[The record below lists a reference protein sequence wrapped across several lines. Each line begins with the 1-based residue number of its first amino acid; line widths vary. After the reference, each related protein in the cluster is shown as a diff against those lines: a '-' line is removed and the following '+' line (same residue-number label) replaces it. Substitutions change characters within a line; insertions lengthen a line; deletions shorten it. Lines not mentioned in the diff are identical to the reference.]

1 MYAKQK
7 SLIHETLKGQDIAI
21 TTALIPGKPAPELIS
36 ESMLKDMKSGSV
48 IVDLAA
54 ETGGNCPLT
63 EPDKVTVKHGVTLIG
78 YTNMPGRAPVDASAL
93 YARNLV
99 NFITP
104 MIDVETKSLS
114 IDWEDEII
122 SGTVITRD
130 GQIVHPMLTKGE
142 E

>member
-1 MYAKQK
+1 
-7 SLIHETLKGQDIAI
+7 
-21 TTALIPGKPAPELIS
+21 
-36 ESMLKDMKSGSV
+36 
-48 IVDLAA
+48 
-54 ETGGNCPLT
+54 
-63 EPDKVTVKHGVTLIG
+63 
-78 YTNMPGRAPVDASAL
+78 MPGRAPVDASAL

-104 MIDVETKSLS
+104 MIDLETKSLS